1 MNMTERQLRLFVTTA
16 TLGNVSRASEALHVS
31 QPALTRAI
39 AVFEQQM
46 GAALFSRTTRRLVL
60 TPEGEAFLPTATRLL
75 QDLEDAGRLFTQH
88 SQGIKGHLRI
98 AVGSSFGSI
107 VLPGAIARF
116 QAAHPDVRVSV
127 LDDNSEGISR
137 RVRMSDVDLGIGSP
151 VGDVDALRC
160 QRLLRAPLGLLA
172 PPHCYTLTEAD
183 ARGQPRL
190 PLLKE
195 SDDTSIMQL
204 LRMHGSELLA
214 PMARGVEV
222 SSLSIQLALA
232 AEGVGVAVLSALG
245 ASHPSAQAMRFV
257 PLQPLV
263 QRELFLM
270 CRRDRPPSP
279 ALRAFEEMVWRALPQ
294 ARLHAAVE
302 LDAAPAPLD

>member
-1 MNMTERQLRLFVTTA
+1 MRLFVTTA

-60 TPEGEAFLPTATRLL
+60 TPEGEAFLPTAKRLL

-107 VLPGAIARF
+107 VLPGAIALF

-160 QRLLRAPLGLLA
+160 QRLLRSAGSLA

-263 QRELFLM
+263 QRAVPHV
-270 CRRDRPPSP
+270 PPGP
-279 ALRAFEEMVWRALPQ
+279 AAQPGTACF
-294 ARLHAAVE
+294 
-302 LDAAPAPLD
+302 